1 MENNV
6 VDNDNAKRL
15 SLSKKSLKKTYFWW
29 IFTAELS
36 NSYERLQALSFC
48 VSMLPSLRELYKD
61 DKEEYKAALRRHLQ
75 FFNSEGTFAGLI
87 LGGICS
93 LEEERASGADL
104 PDEMFSGLKTGLMG
118 PMAGIGDTIIWGT
131 LRPIIFSIAVTLA
144 QSGNILGGIFPF
156 LFPII
161 SLALGYNLF
170 KFGYKV
176 GRDSIQSL
184 LGSGMINKVITGSSI
199 LGLIMMGALSAS
211 YVKLSIPIKIKL
223 ANADPIVIQE
233 LLDQILPGMLP
244 LVVIAGIYWYF
255 SKKGQSYNLVIGIII
270 ILSLLG
276 SLIGLF

>member
-6 VDNDNAKRL
+6 VENEKKVT
-15 SLSKKSLKKTYFWW
+15 LSKKSLKKTYFWW
-29 IFTAELS
+29 VFTTELS

-48 VSMLPSLRELYKD
+48 VSLLPSLKELYGGESD
-61 DKEEYKAALRRHLQ
+61 EYKAALRRHLQ
-75 FFNSEGTFAGLI
+75 FFNSEGTFGGLI
-87 LGGICS
+87 LGVICS
-93 LEEERASGADL
+93 LEEERAGGAEL

-144 QSGNILGGIFPF
+144 QSGNILGGLFPF
-156 LFPII
+156 LFSFI
-161 SLALGYNLF
+161 SLALGYNMF

-176 GRDSIQSL
+176 GRESIQSL

-223 ANADPIVIQE
+223 SNANPIVIQE

-244 LVVIAGIYWYF
+244 LLVIAAIYLYF
-255 SKKGQSYNLVIGIII
+255 MKKGQSYNLVIGVIIAV
-270 ILSLLG
+270 SLVG